1 MQRSTW
7 LWPTVLLLAALVM
20 WAIDTVF
27 PTMILLPLIL
37 LCFLSIC
44 PGMALV
50 RFLYLQ
56 EPIAEWTLTV
66 AVSLTLDALV
76 ASIQL
81 YSGHWSPVMTL
92 NILIWICIAGA
103 FGQLLVSYLTEMRR
117 SYRQIVS

>member
-7 LWPTVLLLAALVM
+7 LWPTILLLATLATWV
-20 WAIDTVF
+20 IYTVWPAMMLF
-27 PTMILLPLIL
+27 PLIL

-56 EPIAEWTLTV
+56 EPIAEWTLVV

-76 ASIQL
+76 ASVQL
-81 YSGHWSPVMTL
+81 YSGHWSPGLTM
-92 NILIWICIAGA
+92 NILMWICIGGA
-103 FGQLLVSYLTEMRR
+103 FAQLLVAYLREMRR
-117 SYRQIVS
+117 SYQRVVS

>member
-7 LWPTVLLLAALVM
+7 LWPTVLLLAALVT
-20 WAIDTVF
+20 WAIYTMF
-27 PTMILLPLIL
+27 PTMILFPLIL

-50 RFLYLQ
+50 RFLYLR
-56 EPIAEWTLTV
+56 ESITEWTLAV

-81 YSGHWSPVMTL
+81 YSGHWSPAITL

-117 SYRQIVS
+117 SYRQVVE